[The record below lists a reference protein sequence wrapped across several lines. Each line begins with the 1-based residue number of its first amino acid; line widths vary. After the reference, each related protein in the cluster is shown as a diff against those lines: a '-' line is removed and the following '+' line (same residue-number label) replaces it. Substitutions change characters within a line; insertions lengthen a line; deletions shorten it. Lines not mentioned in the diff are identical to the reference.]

1 MNTFICYDRC
11 STCRKAETWLQEHGI
26 SYSKRPIKEEN
37 PNAEELR
44 EWVARSGRPVQS
56 FFNTSGLLYKQLK
69 LKEKLPD
76 MSDDEKLAL
85 LATDGMLVKRP
96 LWISDDTVLAGF
108 RSEEWSKHLLK

>member
-56 FFNTSGLLYKQLK
+56 VFNTSGLLYKQLNR
-69 LKEKLPD
+69 
-76 MSDDEKLAL
+76 S
-85 LATDGMLVKRP
+85 V
-96 LWISDDTVLAGF
+96 DDTIIQ
-108 RSEEWSKHLLK
+108 RIPKNKR